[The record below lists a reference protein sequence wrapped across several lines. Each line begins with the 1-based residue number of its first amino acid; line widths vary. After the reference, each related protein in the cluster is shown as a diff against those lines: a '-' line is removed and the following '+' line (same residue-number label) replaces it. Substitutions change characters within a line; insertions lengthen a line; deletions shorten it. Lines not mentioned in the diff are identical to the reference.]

1 MAQNLTVPGLH
12 IPTRAERFATLK
24 ALVGEI
30 THLSKVY
37 VRRAKERADRLVA
50 EPPAPRGY
58 ESFRDFQLYG
68 IVDQAFLP
76 GRWHAYLDLV
86 DTLTRT
92 RDQLLTYAARRVG
105 DADDR
110 YQNREEWLEWSSGEP
125 LPPKRGAERELATRH
140 FRNGKKHDLTL
151 FLVAMN
157 WMVLQGRHIDR
168 RRAVLIKKSV
178 DRAYVEV
185 NGEKPPPVPRG
196 WWHPRNDLGTT
207 PGGLQMMGLAW
218 HPVVDH
224 EEDMRQTIV
233 PYHQII
239 AATLKFTCWQDDAEN
254 WA

>member
-50 EPPAPRGY
+50 EPPAPGGY

-76 GRWHAYLDLV
+76 GRWPAYLDLV
-86 DTLTRT
+86 DSLTRT
-92 RDQLLTYAARRVG
+92 RDQLRTYAARRTG
-105 DADDR
+105 EGSDR
-110 YQNREEWLEWSSGEP
+110 FHNWEEWSEWSNGEP
-125 LPPKRGAERELATRH
+125 LPPKRGTERELAIRH

-157 WMVLQGRHIDR
+157 WMALRGQHVDR
-168 RRAVLIKKSV
+168 RRAVLIKKCV

-196 WWHPRNDLGTT
+196 WWHPRNDLGIT

-218 HPVVDH
+218 YPVVNH
-224 EEDMRQTIV
+224 EEDMRKTIV
-233 PYHQII
+233 PYHQMV
-239 AATLKFTCWQDDAEN
+239 AATLEFSSWQDAAEN
-254 WA
+254 